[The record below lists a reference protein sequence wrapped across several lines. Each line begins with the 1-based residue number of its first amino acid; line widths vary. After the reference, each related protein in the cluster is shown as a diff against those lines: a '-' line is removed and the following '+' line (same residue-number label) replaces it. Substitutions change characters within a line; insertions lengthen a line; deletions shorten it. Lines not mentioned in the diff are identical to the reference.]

1 MTDTLPTPAALAV
14 IALSATSWRV
24 SDPSRRPDNGLSV
37 IGFVHCIGDVFE
49 VTVLGLPR
57 EREYCGSFNK
67 ALQYLA
73 RASGKN
79 WSISAPVGNSRL
91 LGRTI

>member
-1 MTDTLPTPAALAV
+1 MTNTLPAPAALAV

-24 SDPSRRPDNGLSV
+24 SDPSHRSDGGLSL
-37 IGFVHCIGDVFE
+37 IGFVQCIGDVFE

-79 WSISAPVGNSRL
+79 WSISAPVGNNRL
-91 LGRTI
+91 LERTV